1 VQSYVIHVSHA
12 GDGYRATV
20 SSDRAQGSPST
31 SRWTREGPAATRRAS
46 TVPGAILAAVIQAQ
60 LPALHV
66 RRQHYGV

>member
-1 VQSYVIHVSHA
+1 VQSYVINVSHA

-20 SSDRAQGSPST
+20 TATVPGFPVDVAMDPRGSCGNA
-31 SRWTREGPAATRRAS
+31 EGR